1 MPAMPDAKPTPAR
14 DLAFVPGTEL
24 VFGPQ
29 AARRRQ
35 VSDAVARI
43 SRGWGFTDII
53 LPSFDDRRTF
63 DGSDAK
69 ESDLYRFLDREG
81 RWLTLRADFTLI
93 AAKALAIELRREPRM
108 IRASYEG
115 RVFRF
120 QPSGHGARV
129 EQSQRGLEWVN
140 ASGVVYDAASLC
152 IAAECLKELGL
163 HDAAIVI
170 GHAGFVSAALG
181 EKGRTDRALLEAI
194 DHKNPAR
201 IRELAKRRGLDAEQ
215 TELLTQLPGLCGGRE
230 VIARARSIAS
240 SPDAVAALDELEAL
254 AGLLQNTGSQLKPLF
269 DLGEVR
275 QYHYYSG
282 MMFKIYHSRVGDD
295 LGGGGRYDRLF
306 DRYGLDVPAVGFG
319 FDLARLTE
327 ALPRSESGAEIG
339 AVSIDAASE
348 TNALARALEARARG
362 DQVLLIGKQGI

>member
-1 MPAMPDAKPTPAR
+1 MPQARTTNAR

-35 VSDAVARI
+35 VSDTIARV

-63 DGSDAK
+63 EGGDAHDA
-69 ESDLYRFLDREG
+69 DLYRFMDREG

-93 AAKALAIELRREPRM
+93 AAKALAVELRREPRT

-140 ASGVVYDAASLC
+140 APGTTFDAATLC
-152 IAAECLKELGL
+152 IAGECLSALGL
-163 HDAAIVI
+163 HDAVLVV
-170 GHAGFVSAALG
+170 GHAAFIGAALG
-181 EKGRTDRALLEAI
+181 EKGRGDRALLEAL

-201 IRELAKRRGLDAEQ
+201 IHELAKRRGLDATR
-215 TELLTQLPGLCGGRE
+215 TELLARLPGLCGGPE
-230 VIARARSIAS
+230 VIALARTIA
-240 SPDAVAALDELEAL
+240 PEPEAAAALDELEAL
-254 AGLLQNTGSQLKPLF
+254 ARTLRESVASLNVLY

-275 QYHYYSG
+275 QFSYYSG
-282 MMFKIYHSRVGDD
+282 MMFKVYHHGVGEE

-306 DRYGLDVPAVGFG
+306 DRYGLDVPAIGFG

-327 ALPRSESGAEIG
+327 ALPRTEVHG
-339 AVSIDAASE
+339 AASVASA
-348 TNALARALEARARG
+348 TAGQGAQGLKSLLEARGRG
-362 DQVLLIGKQGI
+362 EQAILAGGA

>member
-1 MPAMPDAKPTPAR
+1 MPDTSIRSR
-14 DLAFVPGTEL
+14 DLAFAPGTEL

-35 VSDAVARI
+35 VSDTIARV

-63 DGSDAK
+63 EGADVSEA
-69 ESDLYRFLDREG
+69 DLLRFMDREG

-120 QPSGHGARV
+120 QASGHGARV

-140 ASGVVYDAASLC
+140 ARGAVFDAALLC
-152 IAAECLKELGL
+152 IAAECLAELGL
-163 HDAAIVI
+163 KDATLVV
-170 GHAGFVSAALG
+170 GHAGFVASALG
-181 EKGRTDRALLEAI
+181 DKGKSDRALLEAI
-194 DHKNPAR
+194 DHKNVAR
-201 IRELAKRRGLDAEQ
+201 IKELAHRRGLDAERAALLA
-215 TELLTQLPGLCGGRE
+215 ELPSLSGGAE
-230 VIARARSIAS
+230 VISRARSIA
-240 SPDAVAALDELEAL
+240 PFAGAHTALDELDAL
-254 AGLLQNTGSQLKPLF
+254 AGMLREAGSGVAPLF

-275 QYHYYSG
+275 QFNYYSG

-319 FDLARLTE
+319 FDLARLTD
-327 ALPRSESGAEIG
+327 ALPRRENGETAQVPVNARSGAVALREAIELRAKG
-339 AVSIDAASE
+339 QGVSLGE
-348 TNALARALEARARG
+348 GNR
-362 DQVLLIGKQGI
+362 

>member
-1 MPAMPDAKPTPAR
+1 MPDTSIRSR
-14 DLAFVPGTEL
+14 DLAFAPGTEL

-35 VSDAVARI
+35 VSDTIARV

-63 DGSDAK
+63 EGADAA
-69 ESDLYRFLDREG
+69 EADLYRFMDREG

-93 AAKALAIELRREPRM
+93 AAKALAIELRREPRV

-120 QPSGHGARV
+120 QSSGHGARV

-140 ASGVVYDAASLC
+140 ARGLIFDAAALC
-152 IAAECLKELGL
+152 IASECLTELGL
-163 HDAAIVI
+163 KDATIVV
-170 GHAGFVSAALG
+170 GHAGFVASALG
-181 EKGRTDRALLEAI
+181 DKGKSDRALLEAI
-194 DHKNPAR
+194 DHKNAAR
-201 IRELAKRRGLDAEQ
+201 IKELAHRRGLDAERA
-215 TELLTQLPGLCGGRE
+215 TLLAELPNLCGGPE
-230 VIARARSIAS
+230 VIARARQIA
-240 SPDAVAALDELEAL
+240 PMQAARQALDELEKL
-254 AGLLQNTGSQLKPLF
+254 AQMLREAGAPFAPLF

-275 QYHYYSG
+275 QFGYYSG
-282 MMFKIYHSRVGDD
+282 VMFKVYHRHVGED

-319 FDLARLTE
+319 FDLARVTE
-327 ALPRSESGAEIG
+327 ALPRSENGEA
-339 AVSIDAASE
+339 
-348 TNALARALEARARG
+348 ALANVNARDGSVALREALECRAKG
-362 DQVLLIGKQGI
+362 QGVSLTEGKR